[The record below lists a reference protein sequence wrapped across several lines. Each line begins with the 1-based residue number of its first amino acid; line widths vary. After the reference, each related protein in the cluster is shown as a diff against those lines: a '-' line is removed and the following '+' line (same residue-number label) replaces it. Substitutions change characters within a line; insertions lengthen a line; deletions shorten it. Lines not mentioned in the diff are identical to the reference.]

1 MKLRIGSRASRLAV
15 LQSQWVMNRIRLTC
29 PDIELELVTMKTTG
43 DRILD
48 RTLDQIG
55 GKGLFVKEL
64 DQALLEGRVDLTV
77 HSLKDLPMNLHPDLP
92 IAAYTKREDPRD
104 VLVLPTGASKLNR
117 NRPIGCASQRR
128 TVQLKSLFPDMAV
141 KPVRGNIQTRLEKL
155 DSGEYSALV
164 LAAAGLNRLGLAERI
179 SRYFS
184 VEEIL
189 PAAGQGIL
197 AVQSRGNMDPAI
209 LCSVQDKSAACCA
222 ESERAFVRALD
233 GGCTSPTAAYAVIDN
248 GQLTL
253 NGLYLDDQKAKKR
266 TGNISGSPEAGES
279 LGIALAERMRRNAQ

>member
-15 LQSQWVMNRIRLTC
+15 LQSQWVMNRIRADC

-77 HSLKDLPMNLHPDLP
+77 HSLKDLPMELHPDLP

-104 VLVLPTGASKLNR
+104 VLVLPIGASKLDR
-117 NRPIGCASQRR
+117 NRPIGCASRR
-128 TVQLKSLFPDMAV
+128 RAVQLQSLFPDMAV

-155 DSGEYSALV
+155 DDGQYSALV
-164 LAAAGLNRLGLAERI
+164 LAAAGLNRLGLTTRI
-179 SRYFS
+179 GRYFS
-184 VEEIL
+184 AEEIL

-197 AVQSRGNMDPAI
+197 AVQSRGDVDR
-209 LCSVQDKSAACCA
+209 SVLRSVWDESAAFCA

-233 GGCTSPTAAYAVIDN
+233 GGCTSPTAAYAVIEN
-248 GQLTL
+248 GQLMLT
-253 NGLYLDDQKAKKR
+253 GLYLDDKKAEMRK
-266 TGNISGSPEAGES
+266 GNISGSPEEGKS
-279 LGIALAERMRRNAQ
+279 LGIALAERLRRNAE